1 MQSVAIERTSSG
13 ARVRGRVEFLVL
25 AVEERGAALRRLQS
39 VSSIIIASEA
49 NVLWPEPGCP
59 CFEAI
64 LRCVELSRLSIGA
77 FGMPAFG
84 GAALWGTGTRVDAL
98 LSSFSNHCPASY
110 FTSQPLMS
118 RICRILP
125 RLPYRRCYSTDSRFV
140 QAQCLEIAETD
151 DINGFNVNE
160 PAIFKKH
167 FNSLPAISKWFIPSV
182 TDTGFHNLN
191 ASLLEQHGATTV
203 PLELTRSTPNE
214 PTTFERFEAPLSL
227 LLAHMTGDSTPD
239 LRIYLAQY
247 SLADLPAPL
256 QADVS
261 TPTLLSKL
269 GRGDIYASSLWMGK
283 PPTRT
288 PLHRDPNP
296 NLFVQLAGQK
306 VIRLLKPNVGR
317 GVYERARL
325 RAGGGGGAN
334 MRGEEM
340 MVGGEMNALEEA
352 VWDGKDEG
360 VEGVEAQLS
369 AGDGLYI
376 PLGWWHAVRGVGT
389 GANASVSEHIEW

>member
-1 MQSVAIERTSSG
+1 
-13 ARVRGRVEFLVL
+13 
-25 AVEERGAALRRLQS
+25 
-39 VSSIIIASEA
+39 
-49 NVLWPEPGCP
+49 
-59 CFEAI
+59 
-64 LRCVELSRLSIGA
+64 
-77 FGMPAFG
+77 
-84 GAALWGTGTRVDAL
+84 
-98 LSSFSNHCPASY
+98 
-110 FTSQPLMS
+110 MS

-140 QAQCLEIAETD
+140 QAQCLELAETD
-151 DINGFNVNE
+151 DNGFNVNE

-167 FNSLPAISKWFIPSV
+167 FNSLPAISTWFIPSV
-182 TDTGFHNLN
+182 TDAGFHNLN
-191 ASLLEQHGATTV
+191 TFLLEQHGATIV

-214 PTTFERFEAPLSL
+214 PTTFERFEAPLSI

-306 VIRLLKPNVGR
+306 VIRLIKPNVGR

-340 MVGGEMNALEEA
+340 MVGGEMQALEEA
-352 VWDGKDEG
+352 VWGGTDEG

-389 GANASVSEHIEW
+389 GANASANWWFR